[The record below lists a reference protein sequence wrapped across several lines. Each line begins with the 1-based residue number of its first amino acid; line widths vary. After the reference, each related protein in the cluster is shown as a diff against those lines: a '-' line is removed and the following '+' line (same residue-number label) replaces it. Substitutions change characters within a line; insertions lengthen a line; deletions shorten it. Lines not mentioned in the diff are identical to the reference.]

1 MFITEKD
8 YIQVGPEALKIM
20 QQNSE
25 ENRRVA
31 ENRALSRIAS
41 ALRGRYDVDTAFA
54 MEGEKRDAE
63 MVGCA
68 VDIALY
74 HMACSLPQRM
84 GGEVREKRYNA
95 ALDYLKEIQAG
106 RVTPSIPTLTGEDGE
121 EDCHNPVRY
130 GSAKRNEY
138 MW

>member
-63 MVGCA
+63 IDRKSV
-68 VDIALY
+68 V
-74 HMACSLPQRM
+74 
-84 GGEVREKRYNA
+84 
-95 ALDYLKEIQAG
+95 
-106 RVTPSIPTLTGEDGE
+106 
-121 EDCHNPVRY
+121 
-130 GSAKRNEY
+130 
-138 MW
+138 

>member
-41 ALRGRYDVDTAFA
+41 ALRGRYDVDTVFA

-63 MVGCA
+63 MGDVQWISHCIIWHARYHREWEAKCA
-68 VDIALY
+68 RSGIT
-74 HMACSLPQRM
+74 R
-84 GGEVREKRYNA
+84 RWT
-95 ALDYLKEIQAG
+95 I
-106 RVTPSIPTLTGEDGE
+106 
-121 EDCHNPVRY
+121 
-130 GSAKRNEY
+130 
-138 MW
+138 

>member
-106 RVTPSIPTLTGEDGE
+106 RVTPSIPPLTGEDGE

-138 MW
+138 IW